1 MTFKIVSLNWVKNYK
16 TLLENLLTSFRST
29 SIHYM
34 GLNELVNKI
43 YNFYEFYLE
52 YYWLLI
58 LVSQKTFLC
67 YDLQQVGKV

>member
-1 MTFKIVSLNWVKNYK
+1 
-16 TLLENLLTSFRST
+16 
-29 SIHYM
+29 M

-52 YYWLLI
+52 YYWLFI